1 LPNDSGAVD
10 SHRYHAAPQLSLFGQ
25 YSFRSVKDILENNPD
40 VKYDCSP
47 DFTRKLEEFF
57 KGDLEKLHGMRLIDT
72 RHGNSIHSWDIAIK
86 GECTV
91 EEVELMNSLIANRR
105 KHIFGKHQDGKALT
119 IEQIKHFYPHQHLYS
134 LLKSL
139 IAKGYLSEKA
149 GKYNPV
155 CGNMS
160 FEVFKFLDPE
170 SISITLTA
178 SDAHKLGVYHCE
190 RVRRLTPRECARLQ
204 GYPED
209 YKLHP
214 DDRYAYKQLGN
225 AVSIPVIKKL
235 FLDFLENNS
244 NFVLKTDAMVS
255 VLN

>member
-1 LPNDSGAVD
+1 
-10 SHRYHAAPQLSLFGQ
+10 
-25 YSFRSVKDILENNPD
+25 
-40 VKYDCSP
+40 
-47 DFTRKLEEFF
+47 
-57 KGDLEKLHGMRLIDT
+57 
-72 RHGNSIHSWDIAIK
+72 
-86 GECTV
+86 
-91 EEVELMNSLIANRR
+91 MNSLIANRR

-119 IEQIKHFYPHQHLYS
+119 IEQIKYFYPHQHLYS

-190 RVRRLTPRECARLQ
+190 RCADL
-204 GYPED
+204 P
-209 YKLHP
+209 
-214 DDRYAYKQLGN
+214 A
-225 AVSIPVIKKL
+225 
-235 FLDFLENNS
+235 
-244 NFVLKTDAMVS
+244 
-255 VLN
+255 